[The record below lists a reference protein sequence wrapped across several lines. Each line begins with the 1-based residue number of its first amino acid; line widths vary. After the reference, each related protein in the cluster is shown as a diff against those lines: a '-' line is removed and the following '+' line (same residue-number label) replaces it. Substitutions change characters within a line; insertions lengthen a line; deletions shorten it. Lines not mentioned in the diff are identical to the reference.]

1 MEAYAIASV
10 TCAACLVALFV
21 VVAFYARSNRRNRS
35 LANLLSAEKNS
46 LSELISENLSLSER
60 LTRLLGIEIEH
71 FTLRREFARTESA
84 VQHLARVEA
93 GLRTEVARLHDRLAT
108 ANAELAELRLAAGPS
123 AYFPAEQDLR
133 KSA

>member
-1 MEAYAIASV
+1 M
-10 TCAACLVALFV
+10 L
-21 VVAFYARSNRRNRS
+21 NRRNRS